1 MGKAELFAKT
11 LSHISSNK
19 NLKSNNDTFLSHM
32 NDIELNHKELFEN
45 STDVGNNNRLKS
57 LNDLQEIRRA
67 VT

>member
-1 MGKAELFAKT
+1 
-11 LSHISSNK
+11 
-19 NLKSNNDTFLSHM
+19 M

-57 LNDLQEIRRA
+57 LNDLQEIQRA